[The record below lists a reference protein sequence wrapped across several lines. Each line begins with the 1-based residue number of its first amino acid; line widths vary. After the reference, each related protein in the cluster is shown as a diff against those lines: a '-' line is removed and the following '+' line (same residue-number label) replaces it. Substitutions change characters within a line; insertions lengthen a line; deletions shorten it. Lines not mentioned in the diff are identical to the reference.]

1 MEQWQ
6 QFYSVVEAQQGKSCL
21 QKDVNHRPSCS
32 YIFVMLIVNM
42 YELSREVAWQF
53 AANLIFPSPVL
64 QQTSCR
70 EPLQDMPRSA
80 CRSRD

>member
-42 YELSREVAWQF
+42 YELSREVA
-53 AANLIFPSPVL
+53 
-64 QQTSCR
+64 
-70 EPLQDMPRSA
+70 
-80 CRSRD
+80 